1 MVEAAP
7 AYPSAQ
13 ASSSAQ
19 ASTNVPNVMAAIG
32 PPGMTPAATQRW
44 YAVTIGSQVGVF
56 QGWYVYP
63 IVIYCHC

>member
-1 MVEAAP
+1 
-7 AYPSAQ
+7 
-13 ASSSAQ
+13 
-19 ASTNVPNVMAAIG
+19 MAAIG